1 MNRTWLERQM
11 ELRGLTYSA
20 LRRQFHFSPETL
32 NAWETGTPARPF
44 SLRKLASIL
53 RMEYHVLVQNLG
65 VRVVSI
71 MERRER
77 GPKITK

>member
-1 MNRTWLERQM
+1 MDRKWLEKAM
-11 ELRGLTYSA
+11 EQRGLTYSA

-53 RMEYHVLVQNLG
+53 RMEYHVLVHNLG
-65 VRVVSI
+65 VRVLSI
-71 MERRER
+71 KERRAR
-77 GPKITK
+77 APRIAK